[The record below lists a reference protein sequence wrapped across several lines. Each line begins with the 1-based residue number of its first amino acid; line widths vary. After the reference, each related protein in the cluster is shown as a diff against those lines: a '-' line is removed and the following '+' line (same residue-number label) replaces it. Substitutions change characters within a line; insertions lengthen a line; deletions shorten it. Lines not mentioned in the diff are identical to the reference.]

1 MAAKIANRAR
11 GTKIE
16 EDAELFVV
24 VREKDNGRVYLGP
37 GVPQA
42 EAERLASTIQTPAK
56 AVPADQVVNGYWVGE
71 EAETT
76 SE

>member
-1 MAAKIANRAR
+1 MAAKIANRSR

-24 VREKDNGRVYLGP
+24 VRENDNGRVYVGP
-37 GVPQA
+37 GAPQV
-42 EAERLASTIQTPAK
+42 EAERLASTLQTPAK
-56 AVPADQVVNGYWVGE
+56 AVPADQVVNGYWVDP
-71 EAETT
+71 EAETA